1 MKSSQRSCKRE
12 VVWRDQECQE
22 STQSCNDAKT
32 RKYRRM
38 NQKCKSFQAKQ
49 QRKAEACESTKS
61 AFQRTATEKA
71 RIEIDEAK
79 ADFENQDG

>member
-1 MKSSQRSCKRE
+1 
-12 VVWRDQECQE
+12 
-22 STQSCNDAKT
+22 
-32 RKYRRM
+32 M
-38 NQKCKSFQAKQ
+38 NQKCKSFRAKQ

-79 ADFENQDG
+79 ADFESQDG